1 MIPKLVVD
9 KRSVIKMGSEDAI
22 NAEHSRRQE
31 IKLVSDGLKRMLL
44 DNATKKLID
53 NST

>member
-1 MIPKLVVD
+1 MIPKLKVD
-9 KRSVIKMGSEDAI
+9 KQSVIKMGSEDSI
-22 NAEHSRRQE
+22 NTEHSRRQE

-44 DNATKKLID
+44 DKATNTLID